1 MTRKK
6 DLKTEIKIILE
17 KGSSNKTKGNC
28 FEDLIR
34 KLLTT
39 HQYEIRGN
47 INFSG
52 MEIDLI
58 AEHKHKRETL
68 YVECKAKE
76 KVSSDELSKFC
87 FNVEFK
93 EADFGYFFRTQDL
106 EFQAGALL
114 SEIRKKEKY
123 KNLTFFEPNDIIRI
137 LTDAKLIVEPND
149 KLKSFSISKRFLAVT
164 YFGDYLIY
172 IIDESN
178 LIPSKF
184 IIVDAQLKES
194 FIDDE
199 KIGLLKDEIGEI
211 KNLNLI
217 ENASGNVNNSN
228 QIEIEN
234 ISEVQESENWFD
246 YLPASSERNHFVGRD
261 YIRTKILEY
270 FKEIQTNKSLKRIFF
285 LNGKSGWGKSS
296 LILEIKE
303 RCRNKHYK
311 NKFFAIAIDTRSATS
326 DNFVALSF
334 NKIINSAY
342 EHKFLE
348 RDMFDQTIS
357 FTSNTDLFS
366 SSSIKTLLKKLESED
381 KYLVLI
387 FDQFEDV
394 FRKRNFFKSFYKF
407 LTDVTDR
414 KPNLIIGFSW
424 KSEFFVPSEDPN
436 YHYWQQ
442 SKDQAKEF
450 TVGEFGEKEI
460 DGIIG
465 QLEGSIGKIEKEIK
479 NRIKDSSHSLPW
491 LTKKLCIHI
500 FEQIEAGLEK
510 DKLIESNFNIRDLF
524 EKDKEQISGDE
535 LTALKY
541 IAQRAYE
548 GNFFDISEVGDSIN
562 NNTIDS
568 LIHKR
573 LIIKSGAN
581 FNIYWDIFRDYL
593 VTNVIPPI
601 GETYLL
607 RQGVNLC
614 LEVFLLFEDVNK
626 RETVNSLLE
635 KHPKDIGKN
644 TIENTLIELRN
655 FGLVKKDN
663 EFYVVAKKDIEVSKE
678 GFVKYTTEKLK
689 NYTPYLSL
697 KKMNLTRISKD
708 DILKILKQTY
718 KQKFKDDTLE
728 GYAKNTINWFLFSDI
743 DIKSKIVEPTKGRGL
758 GNSYK
763 HYSKN
768 TPLSERD
775 SVLPNRSINEILTA
789 LKLYETK
796 SKITNVNVYSD
807 LRLLGIIDEKKDLTD
822 FGINLIKNSDRSSKL
837 IKKILEL
844 PKMQELEK
852 VIGNNPPM
860 KLDEIIKKFPSDFF
874 HGQKLITKKVAAR
887 KALSWLK

>member
-1 MTRKK
+1 M
-6 DLKTEIKIILE
+6 KTEIKIILE
-17 KGSSNKTKGNC
+17 KGSSNKAKGNC

-39 HQYEIRGN
+39 HQYDIRGN

-52 MEIDLI
+52 MEIDLL
-58 AEHKHKRETL
+58 ADHKHKKETL

-76 KVSSDELSKFC
+76 KVSSDELTKFC
-87 FNVEFK
+87 FNTLHKKV
-93 EADFGYFFRTQDL
+93 DTGYFFRTNEL

-114 SEIRKKEKY
+114 RELKSDERYNHI
-123 KNLTFFEPNDIIRI
+123 TFFEPPDIIKI
-137 LTDAKLIVEPND
+137 LSDARLIFEPTS
-149 KLKSFSISKRFLAVT
+149 KIISFVISKKFLAIT
-164 YFGDYLIY
+164 YFGDFFIY

-184 IIVDAQLKES
+184 IVVDAQRNES
-194 FIDDE
+194 FIDEE
-199 KIGLLKDEIGEI
+199 KIRLLKDEIEEI
-211 KNLNLI
+211 KNLTLI
-217 ENASGNVNNSN
+217 ENANENVKNTN

-246 YLPASSERNHFVGRD
+246 YLPASSERKHFVGRD
-261 YIRTKILEY
+261 SIRTQILEY
-270 FKEIQTNKSLKRIFF
+270 FKEIQTNKSQKRIFF

-296 LILEIKE
+296 LILEIKG

-311 NKFFAIAIDTRSATS
+311 NKFFALAIDTRSATS

-342 EHKFLE
+342 EDKFLN
-348 RDMFDQTIS
+348 RDMFDQPIS

-366 SSSIKTLLKKLESED
+366 SASIKTLLQKLESED

-394 FRKRNFFKSFYKF
+394 FRKKNFFKSFYKF

-414 KPNLIIGFSW
+414 KPNLIVGFSW

-442 SKDQAKEF
+442 SREQAKEF

-500 FEQIEAGLEK
+500 FEQVNEFGLEK

-562 NNTIDS
+562 NKTIDS

-573 LIIKSGAN
+573 LIIKS
-581 FNIYWDIFRDYL
+581 
-593 VTNVIPPI
+593 
-601 GETYLL
+601 
-607 RQGVNLC
+607 
-614 LEVFLLFEDVNK
+614 
-626 RETVNSLLE
+626 
-635 KHPKDIGKN
+635 
-644 TIENTLIELRN
+644 
-655 FGLVKKDN
+655 
-663 EFYVVAKKDIEVSKE
+663 
-678 GFVKYTTEKLK
+678 
-689 NYTPYLSL
+689 
-697 KKMNLTRISKD
+697 
-708 DILKILKQTY
+708 
-718 KQKFKDDTLE
+718 
-728 GYAKNTINWFLFSDI
+728 
-743 DIKSKIVEPTKGRGL
+743 
-758 GNSYK
+758 
-763 HYSKN
+763 
-768 TPLSERD
+768 
-775 SVLPNRSINEILTA
+775 RS
-789 LKLYETK
+789 
-796 SKITNVNVYSD
+796 
-807 LRLLGIIDEKKDLTD
+807 
-822 FGINLIKNSDRSSKL
+822 
-837 IKKILEL
+837 
-844 PKMQELEK
+844 
-852 VIGNNPPM
+852 
-860 KLDEIIKKFPSDFF
+860 
-874 HGQKLITKKVAAR
+874 
-887 KALSWLK
+887 